1 MADANA
7 AAVVQAAKNKLKEET
22 IEGMEALNDC
32 SLRET
37 SSARAATCYDIVIN
51 MEQKAKMLKNYW
63 KNAVDFTGGLEGTK
77 NRSERDSL

>member
-22 IEGMEALNDC
+22 IEGMEDLNDC

-37 SSARAATCYDIVIN
+37 SAARAASCYDIVVN
-51 MEQKAKMLKNYW
+51 M
-63 KNAVDFTGGLEGTK
+63 
-77 NRSERDSL
+77 